1 MTTPLLITGT
11 SKRVGY
17 ELALSLAER
26 GYDILSVNRTDTS
39 PKHPRIVHFQADLMD
54 RAQREQLVAHVRT
67 RHDALRGI
75 VHNAS
80 QWLDDSLE
88 NLEAMLRLHV
98 EAPFQLNLELGDWLK
113 KAGRADIIHIC
124 DESASRGS
132 KNHVAYA
139 ASKAALQNMTLSFA
153 EMYAPNVRVNSIS
166 PGLLIL
172 KEDSTPEYVEK
183 TFRKALLEFEPGAE
197 PLIQT
202 VAYLL
207 ESNYTTGSNVVINGG
222 RHLRKEAPLD

>member
-1 MTTPLLITGT
+1 MTIPILITGT

-17 ELALSLAER
+17 ELALNLAQR
-26 GYDILSVNRTDTS
+26 GYDILSVNRSNTS
-39 PKHPRIVHFQADLMD
+39 PSHPRIAHFQADLMD
-54 RAQREQLVAHVRT
+54 RGQRERLIAHVRT
-67 RHDALRGI
+67 SCEALRGI

-80 QWLDDSLE
+80 QWLDDDLD
-88 NLEAMLRLHV
+88 NLVAMLRLHV
-98 EAPFQLNLELGDWLK
+98 EAPFQLNLELGEWLN

-132 KNHVAYA
+132 KNHIAYA

-153 EMYAPNVRVNSIS
+153 ELYAPGVRVNSIS

-172 KEDSTPEYVEK
+172 KEDSTPEYAGK
-183 TFRKALLEFEPGAE
+183 TVRKALLEFEPGAE

-207 ESNYTTGSNVVINGG
+207 ESSYSTGSNIVINGG
-222 RHLRKEAPLD
+222 RHLRKGAPLE